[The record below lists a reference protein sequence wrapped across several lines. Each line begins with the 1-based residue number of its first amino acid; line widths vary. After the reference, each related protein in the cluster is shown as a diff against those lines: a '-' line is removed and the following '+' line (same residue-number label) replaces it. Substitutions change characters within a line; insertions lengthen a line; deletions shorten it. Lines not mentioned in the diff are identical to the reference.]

1 MGPSGG
7 ETLQR
12 GVSPPQTVSR
22 YQTPPFYDA
31 VGFSQAV
38 SFIVPRWDGL

>member
-1 MGPSGG
+1 MGPSER

-22 YQTPPFYDA
+22 YQAHPFYDA

-38 SFIVPRWDGL
+38 SFIVPR